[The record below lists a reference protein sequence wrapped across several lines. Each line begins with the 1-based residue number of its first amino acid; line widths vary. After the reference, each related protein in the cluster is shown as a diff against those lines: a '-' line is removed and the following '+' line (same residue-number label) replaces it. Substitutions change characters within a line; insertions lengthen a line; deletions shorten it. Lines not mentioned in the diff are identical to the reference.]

1 MSMVFHLATLFDKAT
16 MRKPN
21 TTIGLEKKVE
31 VFPSHLDFYIFLL
44 IVVKSFSN
52 SFLHQY
58 LITFFYLIPMA

>member
-31 VFPSHLDFYIFLL
+31 VFPSHSDFYIFLL

-58 LITFFYLIPMA
+58 LVTFFYLIPIV